1 MKTSTAETPNR
12 TKGAVIYM
20 RRSRRTTAVALSV
33 LAAAG
38 GLAACGGSSSTHTSG
53 TSQGTGQQPRVAA
66 LTQFAGCARAHGI
79 PVPDPNSQGEISG
92 SEQLRQQYQNTPQ
105 GQATLR
111 ACGSYL
117 RKAVPQLT
125 PANTQQF
132 RHAVLQS
139 ARCMRAHGIPVP
151 DPGADGLINPGAAAS
166 INKASPQFQ
175 QAQRACAHLFP
186 SSFTTGR

>member
-1 MKTSTAETPNR
+1 MKTWTTETPNR
-12 TKGAVIYM
+12 TGGAVM
-20 RRSRRTTAVALSV
+20 RRSRRTAAVALSA

-38 GLAACGGSSSTHTSG
+38 GLTACGGSSSTSTSG
-53 TSQGTGQQPRVAA
+53 PSQGTGQQQRIAA

-79 PVPDPNSQGEISG
+79 PVPDPNSQGQISG
-92 SEQLRQQYQNTPQ
+92 SQQLQQQYQNTPQ

-117 RKAVPQLT
+117 QKAFTNLT

-132 RHAVLQS
+132 RHAVLMS
-139 ARCMRAHGIPVP
+139 TRCMRAHGIPIP
-151 DPGADGLINPGAAAS
+151 DPGPDGVIDPGAAAS

-175 QAQRACAHLFP
+175 QAQQACAHLFP
-186 SSFTTGR
+186 SSFATGR